1 MAARMAY
8 HPPPCNSHPRPTSR
22 RTGTSTKPAASGRRG
37 MVVSQ
42 SKSAAEAGVAVLDAG
57 GNAIDAAVAT
67 ALALAAVEPW
77 NSGLGGIG
85 HALVHRAGEA
95 RAEAVDFGP
104 TRRPRSIPSRFK
116 LTGKVAADL
125 FGWPEVEGD
134 TNIHGPLSFVI
145 PSAVA
150 GYAEMHR
157 RWGRLPLAE
166 IAAPAIAL
174 AKRGLP
180 QDWYTTLKVATSAP
194 ILRQYPESARIYLRD
209 GLPPIAALSGRSRL
223 LPARASCPTRW
234 SGSRRPGWRDFYE
247 GEIAASDRRRR
258 EARMG
263 GVLSARGSAR
273 LPGARAAGR
282 RRCRGAAARCSSPA
296 RSPRRRPPPTC
307 CGGMATCAF
316 GAAPDAAWY
325 VALARALKAAYAQR
339 LTSLGDAE
347 PQAAESCTT
356 HITVCDADGT
366 MVAMTT
372 TLLSSMGSRVV
383 LPADRHPDEQR
394 RDVVRSAPGP
404 AELDRAGQA
413 AAHQHVPGDPARRR
427 AALDRGRRVRR
438 APHHGVG
445 AAADV
450 VRRGFR
456 HDAGGRRAPAAHR
469 RVRPRQG
476 HGRPAA
482 RAGDHRARWQADGP
496 VEIVEHGVL
505 PINFA
510 CPNLIV
516 QADGTRT
523 GISDAASPWSAAVA
537 RRGC

>member
-1 MAARMAY
+1 MR
-8 HPPPCNSHPRPTSR
+8 
-22 RTGTSTKPAASGRRG
+22 
-37 MVVSQ
+37 
-42 SKSAAEAGVAVLDAG
+42 AEAGVAVLDAG

-95 RAEAVDFGP
+95 RADAVDFGP
-104 TRRPRSIPSRFK
+104 TAPAALDPSRFQ

-150 GYAEMHR
+150 GYAEMHT

-174 AKRGLP
+174 ARRGLP

-209 GLPPIAALSGRSRL
+209 GLPPVAPYQGGLTL
-223 LPARASCPTRW
+223 FPARQA
-234 SGSRRPGWRDFYE
+234 RRHAGAPRAGRMARFLRGRDR
-247 GEIAASDRRRR
+247 GAHRGRCARTWAACCRR
-258 EARMG
+258 EDLRGCKARVLRPAEVPWRGRTVQLTGPLTAAPTATEVLRDMA
-263 GVLSARGSAR
+263 GVRV
-273 LPGARAAGR
+273 
-282 RRCRGAAARCSSPA
+282 
-296 RSPRRRPPPTC
+296 
-307 CGGMATCAF
+307 

-356 HITVCDADGT
+356 HLTVCDADGT

-383 LPADRHPDEQR
+383 LPETGILMNNGVMWFDPRPGQPNSIGPGKRPLTNMFPVILRDGAKPWIAAGASGGRRIMAAVLQLVSFVADFGMTPE
-394 RDVVRSAPGP
+394 
-404 AELDRAGQA
+404 A
-413 AAHQHVPGDPARRR
+413 AAHQPRIDVSGPDKVTADRRLGPEIIGALQADGRDRDRRSRR
-427 AALDRGRRVRR
+427 AADQLRLPEPDDAAGR
-438 APHHGVG
+438 H
-445 AAADV
+445 
-450 VRRGFR
+450 
-456 HDAGGRRAPAAHR
+456 RAPASAM
-469 RVRPRQG
+469 RPRP
-476 HGRPAA
+476 GRGGGAGVSGDGKGMCPGRGAA
-482 RAGDHRARWQADGP
+482 
-496 VEIVEHGVL
+496 
-505 PINFA
+505 
-510 CPNLIV
+510 
-516 QADGTRT
+516 
-523 GISDAASPWSAAVA
+523 
-537 RRGC
+537 